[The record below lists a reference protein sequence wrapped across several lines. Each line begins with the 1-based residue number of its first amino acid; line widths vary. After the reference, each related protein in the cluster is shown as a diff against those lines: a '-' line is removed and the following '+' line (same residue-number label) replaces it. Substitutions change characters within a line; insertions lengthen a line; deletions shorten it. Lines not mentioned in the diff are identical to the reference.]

1 MKSIEIAQDPVIQLD
16 IFFLQTDDIAE
27 IAKKTQNL
35 PKENTKRQRVV
46 VFTQGKDDTVA
57 TVGRL
62 FFCAFLRILLL
73 KYHSKQ
79 LWPLVDIFSLHLNLI
94 LLNCRMQ
101 L

>member
-16 IFFLQTDDIAE
+16 IFTQRVPSFFLQTDDIAE

-62 FFCAFLRILLL
+62 F
-73 KYHSKQ
+73 
-79 LWPLVDIFSLHLNLI
+79 V
-94 LLNCRMQ
+94 
-101 L
+101 